1 MNDKIALMAESFV
14 GKSRW
19 ELGINQSGE
28 WCAETVS
35 HVLMRSVDP
44 NKEVFD
50 ISCNNMK
57 AKMKKSKN
65 WCEPD
70 GPIERGDI
78 LFPDHDREKDPLKD
92 SKPLDHVVVVTGYDG
107 EYVYYVDGNGDSSDL
122 VKSRKRHI
130 STYNFDCAYPDYYM
144 RYCGEA
150 EEEKPKE
157 PEKTSDEYTDID
169 GVRILKKGCK
179 GKDVEAMQA
188 ILIEKGYS
196 CGKSMADGDFGANTE
211 KAVINFQTDK
221 NLECTGIC
229 DAKTWKQLIIG

>member
-1 MNDKIALMAESFV
+1 MNEKIALFAESCV
-14 GKSRW
+14 GKSRND
-19 ELGINQSGE
+19 LNLHRSTE

-35 HVLMRSVDP
+35 FILKHTVDP
-44 NKEVFD
+44 DGEVD
-50 ISCNNMK
+50 SISCNDMK
-57 AKMKKSKN
+57 KKMKDSPN

-70 GPIERGDI
+70 GEIERGDV
-78 LFPDHDREKDPLKD
+78 FFFDHDRERDPVKD
-92 SKPLDHVVVVTGYDG
+92 SKPLDHVAIVVKVEGNYLH
-107 EYVYYVDGNGDSSDL
+107 YVDGNGDQSGL
-122 VKSRKRHI
+122 VLARSRKI
-130 STYNFDCAYPDYYM
+130 SSFNFDCKYPDYYM
-144 RYCGEA
+144 RYCGGNK
-150 EEEKPKE
+150 EEKPKE
-157 PEKTSDEYTDID
+157 PVKTSDEYTDVD
-169 GVRILKKGCK
+169 GIRILKKGRK

>member
-1 MNDKIALMAESFV
+1 MNEKIALFAESCV
-14 GKSRW
+14 GKSRND
-19 ELGINQSGE
+19 LNLHRSTE

-35 HVLMRSVDP
+35 FILKHTVDP
-44 NKEVFD
+44 DGEVD
-50 ISCNNMK
+50 SISCNDMK

-78 LFPDHDREKDPLKD
+78 LFPDHDREKDPVKD

-107 EYVYYVDGNGDSSDL
+107 EYVYYVDGNGDSSDF

-144 RYCGEA
+144 RYCGKSK
-150 EEEKPKE
+150 EEKPKE
-157 PEKTSDEYTDID
+157 PPKTSDEYTDID
-169 GVRILKKGCK
+169 GIRILKKGCK
-179 GKDVEAMQA
+179 GKDVESMQA
-188 ILIEKGYS
+188 ILIEKGYN